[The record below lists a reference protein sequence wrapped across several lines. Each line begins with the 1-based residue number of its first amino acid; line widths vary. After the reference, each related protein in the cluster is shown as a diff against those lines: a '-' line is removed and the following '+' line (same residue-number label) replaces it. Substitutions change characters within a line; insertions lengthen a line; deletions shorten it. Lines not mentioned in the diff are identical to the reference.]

1 MSASIARIEPIST
14 QAPAREEPVQAP
26 LSTSLRPG
34 HRITVN
40 GVLAAAR
47 SVGRSREHTGELC
60 FEPLSDFVRQLV
72 DWSGNDSWTGTF
84 RFLIVEFVIDAG
96 PLYAQLWSEPG
107 QAVLMEVGPG
117 ERDEPALQAIGLRMK
132 GALTGRGFVIGGNG
146 RNYRKWLVAP
156 ESPDVAPIVHEMLAL
171 LTDLLGYDG
180 TADLNYRFCQASH
193 LRLENVRDSLTLK
206 TLQRTLLE
214 WGIPYLPLTEADDEL
229 NASFGGFGI
238 QFLLFEPRSDRK
250 GEYEELH
257 GMSTVRMND
266 AKAREIVARVNGS
279 RFLFKASLVRPTE
292 DRPAGVSFALP
303 LSFKGGVTMA
313 SVQWRLTDWISS
325 MRKLCA

>member
-26 LSTSLRPG
+26 LPTSLRPG

-117 ERDEPALQAIGLRMK
+117 ERDEE
-132 GALTGRGFVIGGNG
+132 NG
-146 RNYRKWLVAP
+146 KWQIRSKAG
-156 ESPDVAPIVHEMLAL
+156 DHTI
-171 LTDLLGYDG
+171 
-180 TADLNYRFCQASH
+180 ASH
-193 LRLENVRDSLTLK
+193 
-206 TLQRTLLE
+206 
-214 WGIPYLPLTEADDEL
+214 
-229 NASFGGFGI
+229 F
-238 QFLLFEPRSDRK
+238 
-250 GEYEELH
+250 
-257 GMSTVRMND
+257 
-266 AKAREIVARVNGS
+266 S
-279 RFLFKASLVRPTE
+279 RFAIC
-292 DRPAGVSFALP
+292 SFAICDFP
-303 LSFKGGVTMA
+303 HAAIFIGSA
-313 SVQWRLTDWISS
+313 
-325 MRKLCA
+325 C